1 MPKTNENLNTPTQS
15 KTKQNKNP
23 WPEIFFFFWLKEDN
37 EIGLKRRGLV
47 FSF

>member
-1 MPKTNENLNTPTQS
+1 MPKTNENLNTPTPS

-23 WPEIFFFFWLKEDN
+23 WPGKLFFWLKDDN
-37 EIGLKRRGLV
+37 GIGLKWRGLV